1 MKQLTSIAAFGANRS
16 QSVLHLPV
24 ILGGSGNS
32 QMQLSAQS
40 PEWMDTSQFLWHL

>member
-1 MKQLTSIAAFGANRS
+1 MQKKIIKVMKQLTSIAAFGANRS

-40 PEWMDTSQFLWHL
+40 PE